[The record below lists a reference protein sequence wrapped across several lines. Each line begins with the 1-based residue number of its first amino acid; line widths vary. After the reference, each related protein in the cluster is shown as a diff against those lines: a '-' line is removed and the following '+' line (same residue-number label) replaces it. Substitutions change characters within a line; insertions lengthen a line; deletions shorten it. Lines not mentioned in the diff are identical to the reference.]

1 MKFLKAFT
9 IVVFISL
16 PVIGCGHGSNS
27 GGANCKIVGNENGPS
42 FLKVINNLSTG
53 LEWSFIN
60 SFSFGADMKPGECIS
75 FGLDEG
81 SYTVEIN
88 QCNISDAVCMMTF
101 GPATRRTFTLG
112 NQHTHTI
119 MVNNSFF

>member
-1 MKFLKAFT
+1 MKFLKAGT
-9 IVVFISL
+9 IVIFISFL
-16 PVIGCGHGSNS
+16 VIGCGNGSDS
-27 GGANCKIVGNENGPS
+27 GGTNCNVVANENGPS

-60 SFSFGADMKPGECIS
+60 SFPFGADMKPGECIS
-75 FGLDEG
+75 VGLDEG

-88 QCNISDAVCMMTF
+88 QCTISDAVCILSF
-101 GPATRRTFTLG
+101 GPAKRRTFTLG